1 MENTIRITSRE
12 KITTIRVSESTKREL
27 ESVGQ
32 SGETQED
39 TLKRLIKFAKNA
51 FKESDTKVTQDN
63 NIIGTKYGKLTRTFD
78 IETDKKKYSVVCT
91 FNDLSPM
98 ALAGHRLNSGK
109 YDEWELDLELVNIG
123 ISKRGEGN
131 SVSDY
136 TKTLNF
142 RNLSW
147 SSPNILYTNDKEE
160 FLLLY
165 LVAVKEILEGIFG
178 IRIYDIVTAK
188 DYYDIEKWRNTYLT
202 YHLSM
207 ESFYRDIQDKIK

>member
-1 MENTIRITSRE
+1 MIRVTSRE

-51 FKESDTKVTQDN
+51 FKESDTKVIRDK
-63 NIIGTKYGKLTRTFD
+63 NIVGTKYGKLTRTFD

-98 ALAGHRLNSGK
+98 ALAGRKLSSGK
-109 YDEWELDLELVNIG
+109 YNEWELDLELVNLG
-123 ISKRGEGN
+123 ISKSEEGN
-131 SVSDY
+131 FTSNY
-136 TKTLNF
+136 TKTLNSI
-142 RNLSW
+142 NLSW
-147 SSPNILYTNDKEE
+147 SSPSILYTNDKEE
-160 FLLLY
+160 FILLY
-165 LVAVKEILEGIFG
+165 LIAVKTTLEDIFG

-188 DYYDIEKWRNTYLT
+188 DYYDLEKWRNAYLT

-207 ESFYRDIQDKIK
+207 ESFYRDIQNKIK